1 LESMTIKKAILFLTL
16 AISIL
21 GISGCRT
28 TKSGTESIIKMD
40 NQSPLITN
48 VQSGK
53 IIKDQYVASSSLTI
67 SDKSTF
73 RITIIDRNLD
83 VKKLYIRCF
92 YPRDSEQPYL
102 ELGPFDLPAQEKKRT
117 SLYLNEPV
125 EISGPAG
132 DWLIEVQ
139 VEDEKNN
146 LSNIYRL
153 HVIINQW

>member
-1 LESMTIKKAILFLTL
+1 MKIKKALLFLTL
-16 AISIL
+16 VISIL

-28 TKSGTESIIKMD
+28 AKSTTESIIKLD
-40 NQSPLITN
+40 NHTPLITN

-53 IIKDQYVASSSLTI
+53 IIKGQYVASSSLNI
-67 SDKSTF
+67 SDKITF
-73 RITIIDRNLD
+73 RVTVIDPDLD

-102 ELGPFDLPAQEKKRT
+102 KLDPFDLPAQKKKRA
-117 SLYLNEPV
+117 SLYPDEPV
-125 EISGPAG
+125 EISGPPG
-132 DWLIEVQ
+132 NWLIEVQ
-139 VEDEKNN
+139 IEDEKNN

>member
-1 LESMTIKKAILFLTL
+1 MKIKKTILFLTF

-28 TKSGTESIIKMD
+28 AKSATESIIKLD
-40 NQSPLITN
+40 NNSPFITN

-53 IIKDQYVASSSLTI
+53 IIKGQYVASSSLSI
-67 SDKSTF
+67 SDKTTF
-73 RITIIDRNLD
+73 RVTIIDPDLD
-83 VKKLYIRCF
+83 IKKLYIRCF

-102 ELGPFDLPAQEKKRT
+102 ELGPFDLSAQEKKRT
-117 SLYLNEPV
+117 NVHLSKPV
-125 EISGPAG
+125 EISGPSG
-132 DWLIEVQ
+132 DWLVEIQ

-153 HVIINQW
+153 HVILNHW

>member
-1 LESMTIKKAILFLTL
+1 MKIKKALLLLTF

-21 GISGCRT
+21 WISGCHAA
-28 TKSGTESIIKMD
+28 KSAAESIIKLD
-40 NQSPLITN
+40 NHSPFITN

-53 IIKDQYVASSSLTI
+53 IIKGQYVASSSLNI
-67 SDKSTF
+67 NDKNTF
-73 RITIIDRNLD
+73 RVTIVDPDLD

-92 YPRDSEQPYL
+92 YPRDSDQPIL
-102 ELGPFDLPAQEKKRT
+102 ELGPFDLPVQEKQRT
-117 SLYLNEPV
+117 SMHLNEPV
-125 EISGPAG
+125 EISGPSG
-132 DWLIEVQ
+132 NWLVEVQ

>member
-1 LESMTIKKAILFLTL
+1 MTL

-28 TKSGTESIIKMD
+28 AKSATESIIKTD
-40 NQSPLITN
+40 NHAPLITN

-53 IIKDQYVASSSLTI
+53 IIKDQYVASSSFNI

-73 RITIIDRNLD
+73 RITVIDPDLD

-92 YPRDSEQPYL
+92 YPRDSDQPYL
-102 ELGPFDLPAQEKKRT
+102 ELGPFDLPAQKKKRA
-117 SLYLNEPV
+117 SLYPDEPV
-125 EISGPAG
+125 EISGPPG

-139 VEDEKNN
+139 VGDEKNN

-153 HVIINQW
+153 HVIINHW

>member
-1 LESMTIKKAILFLTL
+1 MSQVAPSLSVTRVH
-16 AISIL
+16 
-21 GISGCRT
+21 SG
-28 TKSGTESIIKMD
+28 
-40 NQSPLITN
+40 
-48 VQSGK
+48 
-53 IIKDQYVASSSLTI
+53 SSSLTGI
-67 SDKSTF
+67 VM
-73 RITIIDRNLD
+73 L
-83 VKKLYIRCF
+83 KKLYIRCF
-92 YPRDSEQPYL
+92 YPRDSEQPCL

>member
-1 LESMTIKKAILFLTL
+1 MTIKKAVLILTS

-21 GISGCRT
+21 GITGCYS
-28 TKSGTESIIKMD
+28 TKSATGSIIKID
-40 NQSPLITN
+40 NHIPFITN

-53 IIKDQYVASSSLTI
+53 IIKDRYIASSSLNI
-67 SDKSTF
+67 SDKITF
-73 RITIIDRNLD
+73 RVTIIDLDLD

-102 ELGPFDLPAQEKKRT
+102 ELGPFDLPPQEKKRT

-125 EISGPAG
+125 EISGPSG